1 MAGRENH
8 VQDTIPVKYE
18 AQLASIKETRSIQ
31 KPKEPLT
38 YLELMLYGFSGG
50 CLLVVGN
57 FIFQE
62 AVKYL
67 RQLGQ

>member
-18 AQLASIKETRSIQ
+18 AQLASIDKSRRVQ
-31 KPKEPLT
+31 KLKEPLT
-38 YLELMLYGFSGG
+38 ISELILNTFGG
-50 CLLVVGN
+50 ICFLAVAN
-57 FIFQE
+57 FLFEE